1 MAAPRLTT
9 LAIKGLVTTPNE
21 YGVYPEGSCQVLE
34 NWRAEALNQWTVIRN
49 RFQIIQSGVT
59 NDRIKRVVALSPG
72 VFITIQSNAA
82 GTTWS
87 IYRNGDSANSF
98 TVKLPLTLTSLFNA
112 AAGYINP
119 LVARSKLFINS
130 LKGVVVLDNLAP
142 ANAGERNFRA
152 AGLSQPTYFSYQPST
167 GDAIP
172 NNTVVS
178 YTVLVRRTSADGYS
192 IVSAPMIPLRVLN
205 ATGGAREFTITV
217 SWALDAVGATGGEY
231 VVGDVLELYRSS
243 GLSSTNYDADPGT
256 SMRLVASRELT
267 SADCSLRRA
276 GLTDR
281 QPMASPLFETS
292 GAEIYTSPYQDGSL
306 GANLQP
312 PICKTMAQ
320 WGDYTFYGNITDEP
334 SWLMD
339 VPAGVFDSGASAV
352 TAWVRKNGI
361 GLRRLSGVSFSI
373 GSPTVTG
380 VSAADIVGI
389 VPGQVAWS
397 GVGWAT
403 GVKVIAVG
411 ATTITMASNAVAN
424 GAATVMGIADV
435 LEINGVEKPISRIV
449 DVVTDDSLTG
459 SYLFNDM
466 AYFPSETLPT
476 GGYSSLDYA
485 VGVTILFRPKRI
497 GIYPTLSIRA
507 SNGANYSPA
516 LPEIS
521 ATAKVFSRTE
531 RPNFWQWSKQGQPE
545 HVPTANTNR
554 TGSGAL
560 IRFLPT
566 TDCIWMLCT
575 DGAYR
580 VSGEA
585 GVWRAD
591 LIDPTFV
598 PVGPDACCVLND
610 VVYAYTPRGVC
621 SLAGVATSLITRG
634 VLDAEFPGQPFT
646 ETALIHLYANPVTEE
661 IMVIFEAAAQGGAA
675 TVYLYSTLYKQWS
688 TIVFSDNAITA
699 AAPVASATAGIPN
712 YTVFGAQTSG
722 GPPKTFSWD
731 DKGIALQALRP
742 LPAFTLQ
749 PFYAGDPLVLK
760 RWIDVTWIFNN
771 VQLTTV
777 AQGVNGESTSQTQ
790 AQLFSSNSIDARASM
805 GVSRRGAIGE
815 SIRVSG
821 FVYCSLSDIPPVLK
835 GLSLRYV
842 PLTTQQKFR

>member
-21 YGVYPEGSCQVLE
+21 YGVYPEGSCSALE
-34 NWRAEALNQWTVIRN
+34 NWRCSALNQWTVIRD
-49 RFQIIQSGVT
+49 RYQIIQSGVT
-59 NDRIKRVVALSPG
+59 NDRIRRVAALSRG
-72 VFITIQSNAA
+72 VFVTIQSNSA

-98 TVKLPLTLTSLFNA
+98 TVKFPLTLTSLFNA
-112 AAGYINP
+112 VAGYINP
-119 LVARSKLFINS
+119 VVARSKLFINS

-142 ANAGERNFRA
+142 ANAGERNFRS
-152 AGLSQPTYFSYQPST
+152 AGLSQPTFYSQQPNT

-172 NNTVVS
+172 DNTVVS

-205 ATGGAREFTITV
+205 ANGGAREYTITV

-231 VVGDVLELYRSS
+231 AVGDILELYRSA
-243 GLSSTNYDADPGT
+243 GLSSTNYDVDPGT

-281 QPMASPLFETS
+281 QPMVSPLFETS
-292 GAEIYTSPYQDGSL
+292 GTEIYTSPYQDGSL

-373 GSPTVTG
+373 GSPTITG
-380 VSAADIVGI
+380 VSAADLVGI
-389 VPGQVAWS
+389 VPGQVAWN
-397 GVGWAT
+397 GVGFPFGT
-403 GVKVIAVG
+403 KVLSVG

-424 GAATVMGIADV
+424 GTTTVMGIADV

-449 DVVTDDSLTG
+449 DVVTDDTLSG
-459 SYLFNDM
+459 SFLFNDM
-466 AYFPSETLPT
+466 AYFPSETLPV

-507 SNGANYSPA
+507 SNGGNYSPA

-545 HVPTANTNR
+545 AVPTSNTAR
-554 TGSGAL
+554 TGSGAI
-560 IRFLPT
+560 IRFIAT

-580 VSGEA
+580 ISGDA

-591 LIDPTFV
+591 LVDPTFI
-598 PVGPDACCVLND
+598 PVCPDACCVLND
-610 VVYAYTPRGVC
+610 VVYAYTSRGFC
-621 SLAGVATSLITRG
+621 SLAGVTTSLLTRG

-646 ETALIHLYANPVTEE
+646 ETALIHLCANPVTEE
-661 IMVIFEAAAQGGAA
+661 ILVIFENAAQGGDS
-675 TVYLYSTLYKQWS
+675 TTYLYSTLYKQWS
-688 TIVFSDNAITA
+688 TIAFSDNKLTA
-699 AAPVASATAGIPN
+699 GASVASATAGFPN
-712 YTVFGAQTSG
+712 YIAFGAQVSG
-722 GPPKTFSWD
+722 GPPKTFSWE
-731 DKGIALQALRP
+731 DKGIAAQALRP
-742 LPAFTLQ
+742 LPTLSLQ

-760 RWIDVTWIFNN
+760 RWIDATWIFN
-771 VQLTTV
+771 VVEATTV
-777 AQGVNGESTSQTQ
+777 AQGVNGETNSKSQ
-790 AQLFSSNSIDARASM
+790 AQLFAPTPVDSRASI
-805 GVSRRGAIGE
+805 GITRRGAIGA
-815 SIRVSG
+815 SLRITAL
-821 FVYCSLSDIPPVLK
+821 VYASYADVPPVLK
-835 GLSLRYV
+835 GLSLRYR
-842 PLTTQQKFR
+842 PLTTQQKYR

>member
-34 NWRAEALNQWTVIRN
+34 NWRAASLNQWTVIRN

-59 NDRIKRVVALSPG
+59 NDRIKRLAALSPG
-72 VFITIQSNAA
+72 VFITIQSNSLS
-82 GTTWS
+82 TTWS
-87 IYRNGDSANSF
+87 IYRNGDSANNF
-98 TVKLPLTLTSLFNA
+98 TVKFPLTLTSLFNA
-112 AAGYINP
+112 AAGYVNP
-119 LVARSKLFINS
+119 VVARAKLFINS
-130 LKGVVVLDNLAP
+130 LKGVVVLDKLAP
-142 ANAGERNFRA
+142 ANAGEREFRA
-152 AGLSQPTYFSYQPST
+152 AGLSQPTFYSSQPNT

-267 SADCSLRRA
+267 SADCALRRA
-276 GLTDR
+276 GLADR
-281 QPMASPLFETS
+281 QPMVSPLYETS

-306 GANLQP
+306 GANLPP

-334 SWLMD
+334 NWLLD
-339 VPAGVFDSGASAV
+339 VPAGVFDSSSASV

-397 GVGWAT
+397 GVGWAS
-403 GVKVIAVG
+403 GVKVVAVG
-411 ATTITMASNAVAN
+411 ATTITMASNATAN

-449 DVVTDDSLTG
+449 DLVTDDALSG

-485 VGVTILFRPKRI
+485 VGVTILFRPKRV
-497 GIYPTLSIRA
+497 GIYSTLSIRA
-507 SNGANYSPA
+507 SNGGNYSPA

-531 RPNFWQWSKQGQPE
+531 RPNFWQWSRQGQPE
-545 HVPTANTNR
+545 AVPTSNTAR

-560 IRFLPT
+560 IRFLAT
-566 TDCIWMLCT
+566 TDCIWALCT

-580 VSGEA
+580 ISGEA

-598 PVGPDACCVLND
+598 PVSPDACCVLND
-610 VVYAYTPRGVC
+610 VVYAYTARGFC
-621 SLAGVATSLITRG
+621 SLAGITTSLITRG

-646 ETALIHLYANPVTEE
+646 ESSLIHLCANTVTEE
-661 IMVIFEAAAQGGAA
+661 IMVIFEAAAQGGDS
-675 TVYLYSTLYKQWS
+675 VNYLYSTLYKQWS
-688 TIVFSDNAITA
+688 TIVFSDNKLTA
-699 AAPVASATAGIPN
+699 GASAASATAGIPN
-712 YTVFGAQTSG
+712 YMVFGAQVSG

-731 DKGIALQALRP
+731 DNGIAAQALRP
-742 LPAFTLQ
+742 SPAFTLQ
-749 PFYAGDPLVLK
+749 PLYAGDPLALK
-760 RWIDVTWIFNN
+760 RWIDATWIFNN
-771 VQLTTV
+771 VQFTYVL
-777 AQGVNGESTSQTQ
+777 QGVNGELTTTTV
-790 AQLFSSNSIDARASM
+790 ALLRSSNSVDSRASL
-805 GVSRRGAIGE
+805 GISRLGAIGA
-815 SIRVSG
+815 SLRISG
-821 FVYCSLSDIPPVLK
+821 FVSSNFSDVPPVLK